1 MISRNA
7 PASAGILWKSLESEL
22 LDTPLTSHIMS
33 YYNNLILGALT
44 CLLALIISVS
54 ALSMLFH
61 SKFDPRGK
69 VRPNSPT
76 SAQRM
81 IWGSSAT

>member
-1 MISRNA
+1 MLPLPPEFSGKVSNLNF
-7 PASAGILWKSLESEL
+7 SIL
-22 LDTPLTSHIMS
+22 LTSHIMS

-44 CLLALIISVS
+44 CLLAVIISVS
-54 ALSMLFH
+54 GLSMLFH

-76 SAQRM
+76 SVQRM

>member
-1 MISRNA
+1 MLPLPPEFSGKVSNLNF
-7 PASAGILWKSLESEL
+7 SIL
-22 LDTPLTSHIMS
+22 LTSHIMS

-44 CLLALIISVS
+44 CLLAVIISVS